1 MVHMSSSSGDNIK
14 FQIVDDDEKYLFKPE
29 KAKQEP
35 VSQMSSNDFINRVN
49 EYVDKNKP
57 ALYILTPCFGSV
69 CYVNYITSLMGTLQ
83 LFQNVKIPIKV
94 EFCKSDS
101 LVSRARNNL
110 IAKSMTDTN
119 ATHFMFIDNDITWD
133 PVDILKLLISN
144 KPLIGGV
151 YPLKH
156 YYWDKLLKD
165 DANPHNTNV
174 IQSWLQ
180 RKNGSQLNQLVSD
193 ADYVQF
199 NLLKYNINYL
209 DNCIQI
215 ENNLTKVRHLA
226 TGFMMIQRNVI
237 EKMSKAFPSTK
248 YVDDVGFL
256 SGKENDYAYALF
268 DCGVEDGHYY
278 SEDWLFCSRW
288 SKMGGSIW
296 IDVSISLVH
305 TGIEDYKGS
314 YISSIM

>member
-1 MVHMSSSSGDNIK
+1 MTNEIN
-14 FQIVDDDEKYLFKPE
+14 FQYMILLIRHCKPKINYSKCSYKE
-29 KAKQEP
+29 
-35 VSQMSSNDFINRVN
+35 VINRVK
-49 EYVDKNKP
+49 EYVDKNHP
-57 ALYILTPCFGSV
+57 SLCILTPCFGSV
-69 CYVNYITSLMGTLQ
+69 CYVNYINCLMGTVQ
-83 LFQNVKIPIKV
+83 LFQNVKIPIRV

-110 IAKSMTDTN
+110 IAKCMTDLSV
-119 ATHFMFIDNDITWD
+119 THFMFIDNDITWD
-133 PVDILKLLISN
+133 PVDILKLIISD
-144 KPLIGGV
+144 KQLIGGV

-156 YYWDKLLKD
+156 YNWDKLLKD
-165 DANPHNTNV
+165 ETNPHNTNI
-174 IQSWLQ
+174 IQSLLQ
-180 RKNGSQLNQLVSD
+180 RKKGSQLNNLVSD
-193 ADYVQF
+193 VDFIQF

-296 IDVSISLVH
+296 IDVSIHLAH

>member
-1 MVHMSSSSGDNIK
+1 MSSSSGDNVH
-14 FQIVDDDEKYLFKPE
+14 FEIVDSDEKYLFKP
-29 KAKQEP
+29 AN
-35 VSQMSSNDFINRVN
+35 VSEQQLMSQITSNDFINRVN
-49 EYVDKNKP
+49 EYVNKNNP
-57 ALYILTPCFGSV
+57 SLYILTPCFGSV
-69 CYVNYITSLMGTLQ
+69 CYVNYVTCLMGTIQ

-110 IAKSMTDTN
+110 IAKSMTDLSS
-119 ATHFMFIDNDITWD
+119 THFMFIDNDITWD
-133 PVDILKLLISN
+133 PVDILKLIISN

-156 YYWDKLLKD
+156 YHWDKLLKD

-193 ADYVQF
+193 VNYVQF

-215 ENNLTKVRHLA
+215 DNNLTKVRHLA

-288 SKMGGSIW
+288 SKMGGTIW
-296 IDVSISLVH
+296 IDVSISLAH